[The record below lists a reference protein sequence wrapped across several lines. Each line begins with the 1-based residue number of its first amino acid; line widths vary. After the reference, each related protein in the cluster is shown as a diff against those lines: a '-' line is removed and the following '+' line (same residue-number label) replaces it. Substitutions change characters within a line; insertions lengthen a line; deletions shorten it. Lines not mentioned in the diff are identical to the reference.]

1 MNSFRNNLLFYF
13 LGAAVIGSF
22 FLGYGFG
29 HNNQP
34 EPSVSDK
41 QEGGIL
47 RDTDKPLPK
56 YLSKD
61 VDFDLLWD
69 VWKRVKKEYIEKD
82 TPDTKLFYGALE
94 GIVGALDDP
103 HSVFLD
109 PETSKKFDDSLSGS
123 FEGIGAEIGMKKKQL
138 QVVAP
143 LPDSP
148 AERAGLRSG
157 DKIFAIDKK
166 STAGISVD
174 EAVNRIRGKGGTTVT
189 LTIFR
194 DSEKKERDV
203 SIVRDT
209 INVASV
215 TWSMKDG
222 QIAEIKI
229 SHFNQDTEGRFRD
242 AVKEIIR
249 KRAKGV
255 VLDMRNNP
263 GGYLDTA
270 VQVAGYWVDGKTVV
284 VEEYGDKKKD
294 EYTARTRPLLA
305 DISTV
310 VLVNEGSASASEI
323 VAGALQDYKKATLV
337 GAKTFGKGSVQ
348 DLQHLKDGSSLKLT
362 IARWLTPSGRSIN
375 DDGITPDVTVELT
388 DEDFEKK
395 KDPQM
400 EKALQILKELTVK
413 KQ

>member
-1 MNSFRNNLLFYF
+1 MNSFRNNFLLYF

-22 FLGYGFG
+22 FLGYGIG
-29 HNNQP
+29 QKNKP
-34 EPSVSDK
+34 APSVSENR
-41 QEGGIL
+41 EGGTL

-61 VDFDLLWD
+61 VDFDLFWD

-148 AERAGLRSG
+148 AERASLRSG
-157 DKIFAIDKK
+157 DKILAIDKK

-209 INVASV
+209 ISVASV
-215 TWSMKDG
+215 TWKMKDG

-242 AVKEIIR
+242 AVKEIVR

-284 VEEYGDKKKD
+284 IEEYGDKKKD

-305 DISTV
+305 DIPTV

-375 DDGITPDVTVELT
+375 DNGIEPDVAVELS

-400 EKALQILKELTVK
+400 DKALQILKELITK
-413 KQ
+413 K